1 MTEELLVINTTLGP
15 IKGQQ
20 CTGVYDDV
28 YYSFEKI
35 PFAEK
40 PLGSL
45 RFRPPVAKKPWTE
58 ILDCTEKPPKPMQ
71 KNLLDQQIEGNEDCL
86 YLNVYCKELKTY
98 KPLPVIVFLFG
109 GGFER
114 GDPTRD
120 LHGPDYFMMK
130 PVILITLSYRLGP
143 FGFLSFKDPAL
154 GIPGNTGLKDQL
166 LALQW
171 IKANVHHFN
180 GDSENITL
188 AGESAGA
195 ASAHYLMCC
204 PLARGLFHKAI
215 LMSGTILCSWA
226 YSPLKNIPLRLAQAL
241 GYQGPVTDEKN
252 IFEFL
257 QQQSG
262 ENLLKPYLNT
272 KEENMND
279 FLFTYGPSIETYH
292 TETCIIDKD
301 PEELLSESWGNEI
314 PILISG
320 TSFEGLMMYGRVYMA
335 PFLITELENNSQHL
349 LPLALKQNYSMDMQK
364 VFAKRIQELHFG
376 DKPFS
381 LESILNYCEYA
392 SYKVIWHPIL
402 RTLHARLKCKSKKT
416 SADTCA
422 TAADSYLYRFDFDS
436 PHFNHQRIKYCGK
449 QLRGVAHVDD
459 HSYLFFGNFSWKLST
474 ETPEYK
480 TIKRMIDIWT
490 SFAQCSRPFSYA
502 TDSVENS
509 DKITQS
515 WLPVVT
521 GFNESNAT
529 VTIKCLNID
538 NQLELIDLPEMAKL
552 QTWESLYQYV
562 K

>member
-1 MTEELLVINTTLGP
+1 MAEELLVVNTTLGP
-15 IKGQQ
+15 VKGQQ

-45 RFRPPVAKKPWTE
+45 RFHPPVAKKPWTE
-58 ILDCTEKPPKPMQ
+58 LLDCTEKPPKPMQ
-71 KNLLDQQIEGNEDCL
+71 KNLLTQQIEGNEDCL
-86 YLNVYCKELKTY
+86 YINLKTS

-114 GDPTRD
+114 GDPSRD

-130 PVILITLSYRLGP
+130 SVILITLSYRLGP
-143 FGFLSFKDPAL
+143 FGFLSFKDPSL

-180 GDSENITL
+180 GDSDNVTL

-215 LMSGTILCSWA
+215 LMSGTVLCSWA
-226 YSPLKNIPLRLAQAL
+226 YSPLKNIPLRLAKTL
-241 GYQGPVTDEKN
+241 GYEGADEDEKS
-252 IFEFL
+252 ILEFL
-257 QQQSG
+257 QQQPG
-262 ENLLKPYLNT
+262 ENLLKPYLNS

-279 FLFTYGPSIETYH
+279 FLFTYGPSIETYR
-292 TETCIIDKD
+292 TETCIIDKY
-301 PEELLSESWGNEI
+301 PEELLAEPWGNEI
-314 PILISG
+314 PILVSG
-320 TSFEGLMMYGRVYMA
+320 TSFEGLMMYGRVHLA
-335 PFLITELENNSQHL
+335 PFLINELEDNPQHL
-349 LPLALKQNYSMDMQK
+349 LPFALKENYSISLQK
-364 VFAKRIQELHFG
+364 DLAKRIKKLHFG
-376 DKPFS
+376 DKPFG
-381 LESILNYCEYA
+381 LESILYYCEYA

-402 RTLHARLKCKSKKT
+402 RSLHARLNCKSKKAVAT
-416 SADTCA
+416 SATSVG
-422 TAADSYLYRFDFDS
+422 ADSYLYRFDFDS

-459 HSYLFFGNFSWKLST
+459 HSYLFFGNFSSKLST

-490 SFAQCSRPFSYA
+490 SFAQCSRPFCC
-502 TDSVENS
+502 TDNVKNGDE
-509 DKITQS
+509 ITQS
-515 WLPVVT
+515 WLPVAID
-521 GFNESNAT
+521 ESNANG
-529 VTIKCLNID
+529 TIKCLNIA

-552 QTWESLYQYV
+552 QTWESLYQNV